1 MAKTWDQV
9 KALLDDPSVPPEQKT
24 ALISSWQRENP
35 PPPPWLNQD
44 IPGTATPDQR
54 EEAGKYAEAY
64 NATPFAG
71 FMGTDAAYQAA
82 QQAGDQA
89 SYNEREQQKAVDDGK
104 TQLDG
109 KQPPASGGAGTKTSD
124 ELFDA
129 AAPALQVFQ
138 TFGSLLAKIPDDC
151 RGQTRP
157 LDFANDIQKRFDEQR
172 GISFENFL
180 ADADHFKTGSTTV
193 DQTIKDTGTA
203 LSTLFHSWSGSGAN
217 AASDNY
223 NDQILPKANKLVQTL
238 ENANEATTTAV
249 STVFQLCKGKA
260 DAVANM
266 YTNEVGKADYNM
278 AQKVVAVANGEHGG
292 KDDLKQIAGWMD
304 LNFGTNLVDTLND
317 DGCCDDD
324 DIKQHGQDLAKQWVQ
339 NQFNPDMWDRLYK
352 GFDKTCKDT
361 LDLVSQAY
369 DALDDVMG
377 KIKNEFEG
385 AAPPSQQPPGPT
397 QPSGSGG
404 QGSHGGTGSGGDTG
418 AGGGGS
424 GSVPATPAATTPS
437 ATTDPTAQDPAAIA
451 DAAKKEAADGTNPL
465 TGKPLEVNPETGEPS
480 PIDPKTGEAVKDA
493 GADQDTL
500 TVQQGDHKLVMSE
513 PDKDGKMDIKV
524 GDGAGQP
531 KDFKLDWGDGKDT
544 VPTGGQDPAGFGPQG
559 TQGGAPGA
567 DGTYRPGPDGKIHI
581 EGGNLEITAERPD
594 GPDGPTV
601 VTVDDGSGTPTTY
614 TLGEADSK
622 DSAAGTENPVGAD
635 SATPQPGDTAA
646 GKPDVTTMPAPADGS
661 GADFG
666 GGGSDQAAA
675 AVSADQP
682 AAAADVSPGS
692 SDADAVTGVDPGQ
705 QTVPAAG
712 GAGSLGP
719 VGSGVLGSMEGTV
732 SGSLGD
738 PASLGTG
745 AVAGSALPQP
755 AQAALGAQPMGGV
768 DPAQAANGGGLGSMS
783 GLSGMMGGMGAA
795 GGGGE
800 DQERG
805 PRAYRIDGGI
815 FNSSGSGGSI
825 SGSLDDDGDRSVTQ
839 R

>member
-9 KALLDDPSVPPEQKT
+9 KTLLDDPSVPPEQKT

-35 PPPPWLNQD
+35 TPPPWLNQN
-44 IPGTATPDQR
+44 IPGTATPEQR
-54 EEAGKYAEAY
+54 AEAAKYAEAY
-64 NATPFAG
+64 NANPFAG
-71 FMGTDAAYQAA
+71 FIGTDAAYQAA

-89 SYNEREQQKAVDDGK
+89 SYNEREQQKAVNDGK

-203 LSTLFHSWSGSGAN
+203 LGTLFHSWSGSGAN

-266 YTNEVGKADYNM
+266 YTNEVGKADYAM

-361 LDLVSQAY
+361 LDLVNQAY
-369 DALDDVMG
+369 DALDGVMG

-404 QGSHGGTGSGGDTG
+404 QGSHGGTGSGG
-418 AGGGGS
+418 GGS
-424 GSVPATPAATTPS
+424 SSVPATPATPAATTPS
-437 ATTDPTAQDPAAIA
+437 ATTGPAAQDPAAVA

-465 TGKPLEVNPETGEPS
+465 TGKPLEVNPATGQPY

-500 TVQQGDHKLVMSE
+500 TVQQGDHKLEMSE

-524 GDGAGQP
+524 DNGTGQP
-531 KDFKLDWGDGKDT
+531 KDYKLDWGDGKEAA
-544 VPTGGQDPAGFGPQG
+544 VTGGAAGVGPQG
-559 TQGGAPGA
+559 TQGGTPGA

-581 EGGNLEITAERPD
+581 EDGNLKITAERPD
-594 GPDGPTV
+594 GPNGPTV

-614 TLGEADSK
+614 TLGEGDSK
-622 DSAAGTENPVGAD
+622 DSAVGPEKLDGTAHP
-635 SATPQPGDTAA
+635 SGDAA
-646 GKPDVTTMPAPADGS
+646 AAKPDVTTMPAPADGVTPTHGT
-661 GADFG
+661 GADLG
-666 GGGSDQAAA
+666 GGGTDQAAA
-675 AVSADQP
+675 AASAGQP
-682 AAAADVSPGS
+682 AAAADVSTGS
-692 SDADAVTGVDPGQ
+692 SGADLVTSTDPGQ

-712 GAGSLGP
+712 GADSLGP
-719 VGSGVLGSMEGTV
+719 VGSAILGGTEGTV

-745 AVAGSALPQP
+745 AVTGSALP
-755 AQAALGAQPMGGV
+755 QAALGAQPMGAA
-768 DPAQAANGGGLGSMS
+768 DPTQAANGGGLGSMS

-800 DQERG
+800 DHERG
-805 PRAYRIDGGI
+805 SRAYRIDGGI
-815 FNSSGSGGSI
+815 FNSSGSGGRI
-825 SGSLDDDGDRSVTQ
+825 SGSLDDDGDRSVAQ